1 MENNLS
7 WLVSKLEVYTIK
19 KQGERIGNFKPL
31 YEFNQ
36 LDNVIIQTRS
46 KTIQK
51 PAPVFQNNEKN
62 LETCSEVRKFDENTN
77 SGLQKPEKSTNFS
90 FSNPKTAKSH
100 TENPIYSKTF
110 TRHESQNSSFPIEN
124 SEKQENLFENSIK
137 NLPSHQSHSFISP
150 IKSTLLNPGSE
161 FALNFS

>member
-1 MENNLS
+1 
-7 WLVSKLEVYTIK
+7 
-19 KQGERIGNFKPL
+19 
-31 YEFNQ
+31 
-36 LDNVIIQTRS
+36 VIIQTRS

-51 PAPVFQNNEKN
+51 PAPVFQNNRKKLRN
-62 LETCSEVRKFDENTN
+62 LFRSSKIRRKHKLWA
-77 SGLQKPEKSTNFS
+77 SKARKSTNFS

-137 NLPSHQSHSFISP
+137 TCHLINPTVSYLRLSLLYLTQGQNLH
-150 IKSTLLNPGSE
+150 
-161 FALNFS
+161 